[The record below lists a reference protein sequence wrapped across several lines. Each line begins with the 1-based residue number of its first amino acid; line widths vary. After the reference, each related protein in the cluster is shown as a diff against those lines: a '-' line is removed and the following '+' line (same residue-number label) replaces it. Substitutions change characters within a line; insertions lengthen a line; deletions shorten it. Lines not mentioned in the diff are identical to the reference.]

1 MKKYFIISVLFVLIS
16 TASSAQLRGIGDTT
30 DIWHFARF
38 EETPLYISIPD
49 QTDNIWQIGPPQK
62 EFFDQAYSQPNAIV
76 TDTIQ
81 TYPTNNHSY
90 FQLTVSSDYIYIFP
104 YNIFVD
110 FTHKINTDEGLD
122 GGYITA
128 SWDNG
133 GTWVNAIND
142 SVYLGQTYPFFNED
156 HMYTNEDTLA
166 NGEPGFSGSSNE
178 WVTSTL
184 NWYVMP
190 VRTFHP
196 DTLLLRFHFFSDN
209 NENQLDGWMI
219 DDIKVYSI
227 DVGGSNKGLMR
238 DNSIMKIA
246 PNPLSEAS
254 VIKLDQTYQR
264 SHLIIYNSKGIPVKE
279 ETFSFLKEIPLGQI
293 KLKPGVYIVKMVVDD
308 NTEAIRKVI
317 VNK

>member
-1 MKKYFIISVLFVLIS
+1 MKKHIFTSLLFILILNLSV
-16 TASSAQLRGIGDTT
+16 AQIRDIGDTT
-30 DIWHFARF
+30 EVWHFARF
-38 EETPLYISIPD
+38 EGTSLYISIPD
-49 QTDNIWQIGPPQK
+49 QNENIWQIGQPQK

-76 TDTIQ
+76 TDTEN

-90 FQLTVSSDYIYIFP
+90 FQLTVSSDYIYTFP
-104 YNIFVD
+104 FNIFVD

-122 GGYITA
+122 GGFITA

-133 GTWVNAIND
+133 ETWFNAIND
-142 SVYLGQTYPFFNED
+142 SIYNGCTYPFFYED

-166 NGEPGFSGSSNE
+166 NGEPGFSGSTDE

-190 VRTFHP
+190 VRSFDP

-227 DVGGSNKGLMR
+227 DVGGSNKGLTR
-238 DNSIMKIA
+238 DNSVMNIA
-246 PNPLSEAS
+246 PNPMSEAS
-254 VIKLDQTYQR
+254 IIKLDQTYER

-279 ETFSFLKEIPLGQI
+279 KMFSFRKEIPIGDVNLS
-293 KLKPGVYIVKMVVDD
+293 PGIYILKMVLDGK
-308 NTEAIRKVI
+308 TEAIRKVI